1 MDAKDT
7 TRRINRRPGWCALD
21 ERKESRSRTF
31 SAVRDTRLPMDQL
44 QTVARHPPVIMM
56 QSLESG
62 APDPKAQ
69 SSNTSLATPSEGSAL
84 GFRWLLVP
92 LVLGL
97 MAIWPLSSLRGTS
110 EETPITLPDGVALDL
125 PKDSCAYELG
135 HFLANPSDPYV
146 PRVLVI
152 DRLSFKSG
160 STDITP
166 KSQKTVLDLSAV
178 LEAFPSA
185 KVRLEGHTDNTGDR
199 GVKKRLSL
207 KRVEAVKALLT
218 KAGVDPSHVQTVGWG
233 DERPIA
239 SNDTAEGR
247 AQNRRLEFVILQK

>member
-1 MDAKDT
+1 
-7 TRRINRRPGWCALD
+7 
-21 ERKESRSRTF
+21 
-31 SAVRDTRLPMDQL
+31 
-44 QTVARHPPVIMM
+44 MM

-69 SSNTSLATPSEGSAL
+69 SADTSFAAPSEGSAL
-84 GFRWLLVP
+84 RFRWLLVP

-97 MAIWPLSSLRGTS
+97 IAIWPLSSLRGTS
-110 EETPITLPDGVALDL
+110 EETAVTLPDGVSLDA
-125 PKDSCAYELG
+125 PKDSSAYELA

-146 PRVLVI
+146 PRVLVL

-199 GVKKRLSL
+199 WVKKRLSL
-207 KRVEAVKALLT
+207 KRAEAVKALLT
-218 KAGVDPSHVQTVGWG
+218 KAGVDPSHVNT

-247 AQNRRLEFVILQK
+247 AQNRRLEFVILEK

>member
-1 MDAKDT
+1 MKYSPAIPRSGAKLQWYRFAQAT
-7 TRRINRRPGWCALD
+7 
-21 ERKESRSRTF
+21 
-31 SAVRDTRLPMDQL
+31 RDTRLSMDQL

-97 MAIWPLSSLRGTS
+97 IAIWPLSSLRGTS
-110 EETPITLPDGVALDL
+110 EETAITLPDGVALDL

-135 HFLANPSDPYV
+135 HFLANPSDPYA

-152 DRLSFKSG
+152 DRLTLTGSDTSG
-160 STDITP
+160 ISGHST
-166 KSQKTVLDLSAV
+166 K
-178 LEAFPSA
+178 F
-185 KVRLEGHTDNTGDR
+185 
-199 GVKKRLSL
+199 
-207 KRVEAVKALLT
+207 
-218 KAGVDPSHVQTVGWG
+218 AGEST
-233 DERPIA
+233 ECA
-239 SNDTAEGR
+239 
-247 AQNRRLEFVILQK
+247 